1 VTAALVAV
9 RALARTYFRHLALG
23 SAGFGLLAGPRSALV
38 LLVGA
43 ALLAGLAGTPPRALA
58 VLGFALL
65 GAVAAQ
71 ARLAH
76 LDATRLRPALGGGV
90 QTRAIL
96 LERLRAG
103 QFDSTALAR
112 FTAGPGRGEKV
123 LLRVGRW
130 VRWTVAPVGAEL
142 ALDGRLAA
150 LGPHDGYQRI
160 RGAHAVLRVR
170 TERPTGRRR
179 EGVAGAV
186 DRVRERMER
195 SLELGLP
202 PPQAALLRGMTLG
215 QDEGLDAP
223 TRDDFRASGLT
234 HILAAS
240 GQNIVLLAAL
250 AVPLLG
256 LLGLGLR
263 SRLAVVLGLIA
274 LYVPLAGAGPS
285 VQRAGVMGAAGVVA
299 ALAGRP
305 SSRWYAIGL
314 ALVATLLLNPRAA
327 EDPGWQLSF
336 AAVLS
341 MLLLVGRVRERLERS
356 GFPPTPAE
364 AAAVTLAAT
373 LGTAPLIALHFDRV
387 SFASVPAN
395 LLAAPAIAPVM
406 WLGMLAGTVGSV
418 WAGAASAL
426 NALNAYPLAYL
437 GWTAHATAHLPMA
450 SVAVP
455 SLPPAAIVALYAAAG
470 AIIAVRRLRRPALLL
485 ATACASLV
493 LLAPASAGPRPPP
506 GLRVS
511 FLDVGQGDATLIQD
525 GEHAILV
532 DAGPPDGPIL
542 PRLAH
547 EGVTRLDA
555 LVVTHAQ
562 ADHEGGAP
570 AVLRRYPVDLLLDGA
585 AGAPVPGHQAVL
597 AAAAAAHARVLAPDA
612 GQAIRAGRAQLD
624 VLWPHA
630 EPYALHAQEDPNQR
644 AIVAEVTAP
653 GLRMLLPADAESD
666 VTAALD
672 LPPVDVLK
680 VAHHGSADPGLPD
693 LLARLRPRLAVIEV
707 GAHNTYG
714 HPSPQ
719 ALGALRGVP
728 QVLRTDRDGTVRLT
742 EDKGRLALHTHS

>member
-1 VTAALVAV
+1 M
-9 RALARTYFRHLALG
+9 
-23 SAGFGLLAGPRSALV
+23 
-38 LLVGA
+38 
-43 ALLAGLAGTPPRALA
+43 AGTPPRALA
-58 VLGFALL
+58 VLSLALA
-65 GAVAAQ
+65 GAAAGQ

-76 LDATRLRPALGGGV
+76 LDASRLAPLKGGSV
-90 QTRAIL
+90 QTRAIF

-103 QFDSTALAR
+103 QFGSTALSKL
-112 FTAGPGRGEKV
+112 TAGPGRGEKV

-130 VRWTVAPVGAEL
+130 VHFTGVPIGAEV
-142 ALDGRLAA
+142 ALGGRLAA

-170 TERPTGRRR
+170 VARPTGRRR
-179 EGVAGAV
+179 SGIAGAV
-186 DRVRERMER
+186 DRVRERLEGA
-195 SLELGLP
+195 LELGLP

-215 QDEGLDAP
+215 QDEALDSV

-240 GQNIVLLAAL
+240 GQNIVLLSAL
-250 AVPLLG
+250 AVPLLS

-263 SRLAVVLGLIA
+263 SRLGVVLALIA

-285 VQRAGVMGAAGVVA
+285 IQRAGIMGAAGVVA

-305 SSRWYAIGL
+305 ASRWYAIGL
-314 ALVATLLLNPRAA
+314 ALLATLLLNPRAA

-341 MLLLVGRVRERLERS
+341 MLLMVPRVRERLERR
-356 GFPPTPAE
+356 GLPYAPAE
-364 AAAVTLAAT
+364 AVAVTLAAT

-387 SFASVPAN
+387 SLASIPAN
-395 LLAAPAIAPVM
+395 LLAAPAVAPVM
-406 WLGMLAGTVGSV
+406 WLGALAGALGPL
-418 WAGAASAL
+418 WAGAATAL
-426 NALNAYPLAYL
+426 NAVNAYPLAYL
-437 GWTAHATAHLPMA
+437 GWVAHASAHLPLA
-450 SVAVP
+450 SIAVP
-455 SLPPAAIVALYAAAG
+455 SLPPAAVVGIYTAAG
-470 AIIAVRRLRRPALLL
+470 ALVVLPRLRRPALLI
-485 ATACASLV
+485 ATAGGSLL

-511 FLDVGQGDATLIQD
+511 FLDIGQGDATLIQD
-525 GEHAILV
+525 GPRAVLV
-532 DAGPPDGPIL
+532 DSGPPGGPIL
-542 PRLAH
+542 ARLAH

-570 AVLRRYPVDLLLDGA
+570 AVLRRYPVDLVLDGA
-585 AGAPVPGHQAVL
+585 SGAPVPGHQAVL
-597 AAAAAAHARVLAPDA
+597 TAARAAHARVLAPDA
-612 GQAIRAGRAQLD
+612 GQVVRAGRIELD

-630 EPYALHAQEDPNQR
+630 EAYGLHAQEDPNLR
-644 AIVAEVTAP
+644 AIVAEVRAP

-666 VTAALD
+666 VTEPLD

-693 LLARLRPRLAVIEV
+693 LLARLRPRVAVIEV

-714 HPSPQ
+714 HPAPQ
-719 ALGALRGVP
+719 ALAALRAVP
-728 QVLRTDRDGTVRLT
+728 RVLRTDRDGTIELTEEGGRLT
-742 EDKGRLALHTHS
+742 LRPHS